1 MAHTL
6 DVHIPHEAA
15 FLIHA
20 NLGTVTRGAMSSRCP
35 VFVPCFPQRR
45 LVISLGQNWLY
56 AKPHK
61 IKGFA
66 MFYTQAAIVGA
77 GSERADGQIVFRGTR
92 L

>member
-35 VFVPCFPQRR
+35 IFVPCFHKRILMASGDQTRR
-45 LVISLGQNWLY
+45 PERSRKLEGIPMCAVNWD
-56 AKPHK
+56 
-61 IKGFA
+61 
-66 MFYTQAAIVGA
+66 V
-77 GSERADGQIVFRGTR
+77 RR
-92 L
+92 